1 MDLYQETIINRTID
15 RTVRSLNVNQF
26 ETTILETKD
35 EVIPFLER
43 VLPINATVA
52 LGGSM
57 TLESCGVV
65 DWLRTADVQFID
77 RYAENVNRDDAF
89 RQGFNADVFI
99 CSSNALT
106 VDGELINMDGAGNR
120 VGAMIF
126 GPKKVYVI
134 VGINKLVFNQ
144 DEGIKRIKHVAAPAN
159 CERLGKN
166 TPCRQIGECVN
177 CHVQE
182 RICSATV
189 IMHRSHTPKR
199 IHVVIVKE
207 NLGY

>member
-43 VLPINATVA
+43 VLPLNATVA

-65 DWLRTADVQFID
+65 DWLRTADVKFID

-89 RQGFNADVFI
+89 PTRFQRR
-99 CSSNALT
+99 
-106 VDGELINMDGAGNR
+106 R
-120 VGAMIF
+120 VYLFKQCA
-126 GPKKVYVI
+126 Y
-134 VGINKLVFNQ
+134 
-144 DEGIKRIKHVAAPAN
+144 R
-159 CERLGKN
+159 
-166 TPCRQIGECVN
+166 
-177 CHVQE
+177 
-182 RICSATV
+182 
-189 IMHRSHTPKR
+189 
-199 IHVVIVKE
+199 
-207 NLGY
+207 